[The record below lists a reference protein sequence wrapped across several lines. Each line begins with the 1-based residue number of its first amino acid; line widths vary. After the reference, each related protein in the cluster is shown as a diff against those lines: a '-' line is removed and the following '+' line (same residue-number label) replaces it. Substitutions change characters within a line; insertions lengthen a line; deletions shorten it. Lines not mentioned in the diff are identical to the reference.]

1 MNKFRKLLT
10 VGLLLFG
17 LVFPV
22 AACAEREADFIPPET
37 EERDLTVGDIYDWNE
52 GGDGSTRPD
61 IGSGYYTPDPPPTE
75 AALTIHESS
84 AVTFADGSKSITLP
98 LGSKLTQEDFAVSTL
113 DGHTV
118 GGLAVYGSGD
128 EIVSF
133 EDISAYSPE
142 GEVTVAPYW
151 AAENGDMC
159 VYGSDGFDMYRDED
173 GIRWYSA
180 PTTSN
185 ALVNGY
191 PGALV
196 TSDNSLN
203 AGSRF
208 RAKVA
213 YDIEEGQSFD
223 LYYRYQNSGDTEISF
238 TVYQMIDGNDWEDK
252 STWYDRSESITL
264 APGEVSDVIHLVIEE
279 AKAGSDLLT
288 VVKFDGH
295 VDGFSLGAAM
305 EMQMHPVKPRPVT
318 VTLDLPDGV
327 SVDGWSGEQMTGQ
340 TLVLP
345 AAVSG
350 TAEGY
355 GSAVQGWY
363 DVATG
368 NLVTSETV
376 LQGDMTIA
384 PYFNVGKDGIT
395 QLKFGT
401 FGDNSNVVVDNPTPA
416 NWDDNITVETDVY
429 DGYVKGTT
437 VTGSGNTSVSSFR
450 VKTNYQWDN
459 HTVNY
464 ADVYYVVTN
473 NGEETVSFDLKMI
486 PGGGTVSQAT
496 GSVSVDDLAPGE
508 TRAVKIEN
516 FNQTNKNASNLLTYI
531 QFDGE
536 GVTAFD
542 LHVGIAVEKIS

>member
-159 VYGSDGFDMYRDED
+159 VYGSDGFDMYQDED

-238 TVYQMIDGNDWEDK
+238 TVYQMIDGNDWEDE

-384 PYFNVGKDGIT
+384 PYFNVGTDTAT
-395 QLKFGT
+395 QLTFGT
-401 FGDNSNVVVDNPTPA
+401 SGDGGPALDNESDMALPGVATG
-416 NWDDNITVETDVY
+416 VY
-429 DGYVKGTT
+429 DGYVRGTDL
-437 VTGSGNTSVSSFR
+437 TGTAYTATSTFR
-450 VKTNYQWDN
+450 VKCNYNWGN
-459 HTVNY
+459 HTVT
-464 ADVYYVVTN
+464 DSVIYYVITN
-473 NGEETVSFDLKMI
+473 NGTESISFSLNI
-486 PGGGTVSQAT
+486 RASGTAPITAT
-496 GSVSVDDLAPGE
+496 ENVEDLAPGQ
-508 TRAVKIEN
+508 TVAVALE
-516 FNQTNKNASNLLTYI
+516 FTQTNSGASNLLTI
-531 QFDGE
+531 INFAGS
-536 GVTAFD
+536 GSAFN
-542 LHVGIAVEKIS
+542 LHVGVAVEKIS